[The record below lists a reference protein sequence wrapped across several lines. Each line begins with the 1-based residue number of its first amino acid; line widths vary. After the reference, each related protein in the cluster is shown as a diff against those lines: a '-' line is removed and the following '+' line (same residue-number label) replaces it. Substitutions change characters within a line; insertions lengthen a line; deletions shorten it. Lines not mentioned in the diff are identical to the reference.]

1 MKVKRATKTI
11 KVMIVE
17 DYRVVAQGLQAVL
30 DDEPDLAVVGIASSV
45 AEVADLAARVQP
57 DVALL
62 DYRLS
67 DGTGADAAD
76 VIRRAH
82 PETAMLFLSREESSI
97 AQVSA
102 IEAGA
107 SGYLLKSQSADDIV
121 GAIRRVADGQ
131 VLFSSRGLRDLLIWH
146 RDHLLAVDEL
156 TKREREILALV
167 ADGLDNH
174 RIAKQLGV
182 RYGTVRSHMRSV
194 VNKLEVHSK
203 GAAVAKAIK
212 LGILSR

>member
-1 MKVKRATKTI
+1 MKAKRAIKTI
-11 KVMIVE
+11 RVMIVE

-30 DDEPDLAVVGIASSV
+30 EDEPDLVVVGIAGSV
-45 AEVADLAARVQP
+45 AEAARLAARIQP

-62 DYRLS
+62 DYRLA
-67 DGTGADAAD
+67 DGSGVDAAD
-76 VIRRAH
+76 VIRRTH
-82 PETAMLFLSREESSI
+82 PEIAMLFLSREESSI

-107 SGYLLKSQSADDIV
+107 SGYLLKSQSADEIV
-121 GAIRRVADGQ
+121 DAIRRAAEGE
-131 VLFSSRGLRDLLIWH
+131 VLFSSRSLRQLLIWH
-146 RDHLLAVDEL
+146 REHLLAVDEL
-156 TKREREILALV
+156 TSREREILMLV

-194 VNKLEVHSK
+194 VAKLEVHSK

-212 LGILSR
+212 LGILER

>member
-1 MKVKRATKTI
+1 MKAKRATNTI

-30 DDEPDLAVVGIASSV
+30 EDEPDLTVVGIAGSV
-45 AEVADLAARVQP
+45 AEAARLAAKVQP

-67 DGTGADAAD
+67 DGTGVDAAD
-76 VIRRAH
+76 IIRRAH
-82 PETAMLFLSREESSI
+82 PDIAMLFLSRDETSI
-97 AQVSA
+97 ARVSA

-107 SGYLLKSQSADDIV
+107 SGYLLKSQPADEIV
-121 GAIRRVADGQ
+121 DAIRCAADGQ
-131 VLFSSRGLRDLLIWH
+131 VLFSSQGLRELLIWH

-174 RIAKQLGV
+174 RIAEQLGV
-182 RYGTVRSHMRSV
+182 RYGTVRSHMRRV
-194 VNKLEVHSK
+194 VAKLEVHSK

-212 LGILSR
+212 LGILNR